1 MLKLSVPF
9 QLTVLRVSPIV
20 TLACKLYL
28 EEGSAIQISLLHT
41 AIINIAL
48 YYYYYYHFTTKYH
61 EDLSIKIQHGDG
73 IQKKKKK
80 ENLAILKG
88 TEMSRVR
95 YS

>member
-1 MLKLSVPF
+1 MLKLSVHF
-9 QLTVLRVSPIV
+9 QLAVFSVSPIV

-28 EEGSAIQISLLHT
+28 EEGSAIQIFLLPT

-48 YYYYYYHFTTKYH
+48 YYYYYHFTTKYH
-61 EDLSIKIQHGDG
+61 EDLSMKIQHREG